1 MHGLPKI
8 VLERLKGKPVA
19 DQQGRQSAIDNRQ
32 SPMGDRQSAID
43 NRQSAV
49 GDRQSAIDNRQSAMG
64 DRQPT
69 VDNRKSKIE
78 NQPFPHPDANL
89 LAAFVEKTL
98 SEKER
103 TQVLNHLAQ
112 CAECREVASLTL
124 PREVEVAQPASLTA
138 RRWRSAWPTL
148 RWVAL
153 AGALAAVAF
162 VVVLRPYPS
171 RRPETVSKETRP
183 TLMARA
189 SQVPPQPPAQPS
201 AQPSA
206 KAPVEKEGLEHRQ
219 SPYPMAQLKKGA
231 GLAGGQQ
238 LAALPAGAEVKETT
252 KLMAAAR
259 PPAPAQ
265 VENAPLNS
273 RRYEALKSLT
283 ANPAAAVPPAAP
295 PPPSPQSG
303 FKQWTGPEA
312 PPKAAVAAES
322 QAGASVVPSAAQS
335 VGVTADLK
343 SGLVGGVPAP
353 SSAPSALRKETLMRA
368 KAQSVEVN
376 GMAFRAVAQSAAAQ
390 PAALWTISPEGKVQR
405 SGDGGKTW
413 EEVRVDDKV
422 TFRAIQ
428 AMGKEVWAGGSGGAL
443 YHSIDGGATW
453 KRVNLISDGSSAT
466 EAIVLI
472 NSPSHDAQH
481 VTVKTASGEQ
491 WNTEDGGLHWQR
503 EP

>member
-8 VLERLKGKPVA
+8 VLERLKRKPVA

-32 SPMGDRQSAID
+32 S
-43 NRQSAV
+43 AV
-49 GDRQSAIDNRQSAMG
+49 GDRQPTIDNRQSAMG
-64 DRQPT
+64 DRQPAIDNRQST
-69 VDNRKSKIE
+69 VGDRNPTIDNRKSKIE

-98 SEKER
+98 SENER
-103 TQVLNHLAQ
+103 TQVVNHLAQ
-112 CAECREVASLTL
+112 CAECREVAALSL

-138 RRWRSAWPTL
+138 RSWWSAWPTL

-153 AGALAAVAF
+153 AGALAAVVF
-162 VVVLRPYPS
+162 VVVLHPYRS
-171 RRPETVSKETRP
+171 RGPETVSKETRP

-189 SQVPPQPPAQPS
+189 SQVPPQPPPQPS

-219 SPYPMAQLKKGA
+219 SPYPMAALKKGA
-231 GLAGGQQ
+231 GPAGGQQ
-238 LAALPAGAEVKETT
+238 LVALPAGAETKEAT

-273 RRYEALKSLT
+273 RRYKALTSLT
-283 ANPAAAVPPAAP
+283 ANPAAAVPAAP
-295 PPPSPQSG
+295 PPQAPL
-303 FKQWTGPEA
+303 KQWTTPEA

-322 QAGASVVPSAAQS
+322 QAGATAVPSATQS
-335 VGVTADLK
+335 VEVTADLK

-376 GMAFRAVAQSAAAQ
+376 GMAFRAAAQSAEAQ

-413 EEVRVDDKV
+413 EEKRVDDKV

-428 AMGKEVWAGGSGGAL
+428 AMGQEVWAGGSGGAL
-443 YHSIDGGATW
+443 YHSSDGGAIW
-453 KRVNLISDGSSAT
+453 KRVNLISDGNST
-466 EAIVLI
+466 TGTIVLI

-491 WNTEDGGLHWQR
+491 WTTEDGGLHWQR
-503 EP
+503 EA

>member
-1 MHGLPKI
+1 MGDRH
-8 VLERLKGKPVA
+8 
-19 DQQGRQSAIDNRQ
+19 SAIDNRQ
-32 SPMGDRQSAID
+32 WETGIRQST
-43 NRQSAV
+43 
-49 GDRQSAIDNRQSAMG
+49 IDNRQSAMG
-64 DRQPT
+64 DRQST
-69 VDNRKSKIE
+69 IENRKSKIE
-78 NQPFPHPDANL
+78 NHPFPHPDANL

-103 TQVLNHLAQ
+103 TQVLNHLAR
-112 CAECREVASLTL
+112 CAECRELAALTL
-124 PREVEVAQPASLTA
+124 PQEVEVAQPASLTA
-138 RRWRSAWPTL
+138 RSWWSAWPTL

-153 AGALAAVAF
+153 AGALAAVVF
-162 VVVLRPYPS
+162 VVVLHPYRS
-171 RRPETVSKETRP
+171 RRPETLSKEMRP

-189 SQVPPQPPAQPS
+189 SQVAPQPPAQPS

-206 KAPVEKEGLEHRQ
+206 KAPVVKEGLEHRQ
-219 SPYPMAQLKKGA
+219 SPYPMAPLKKGA
-231 GLAGGQQ
+231 GPSGGQQ
-238 LAALPAGAEVKETT
+238 LAALPVGAETKEAT
-252 KLMAAAR
+252 KLMAAAH

-273 RRYEALKSLT
+273 RRYGALTSLT
-283 ANPAAAVPPAAP
+283 ANPAAAVAAAP
-295 PPPSPQSG
+295 PPPQSA
-303 FKQWTGPEA
+303 FKQLAAHEA
-312 PPKAAVAAES
+312 PPKAAAATGS
-322 QAGASVVPSAAQS
+322 QAGATAVPSAAQS

-353 SSAPSALRKETLMRA
+353 SSVPSAPRAAALMRA
-368 KAQSVEVN
+368 KAQSVEVT

-413 EEVRVDDKV
+413 EKVRVDDKV
-422 TFRAIQ
+422 TFQAIQ

-443 YHSIDGGATW
+443 YHSSDGGAIW
-453 KRVNLISDGSSAT
+453 KRVNLISGGSSPT
-466 EAIVLI
+466 ETIVLI
-472 NSPSHDAQH
+472 NAHDAQH

>member
-8 VLERLKGKPVA
+8 VLERLKRKPVA
-19 DQQGRQSAIDNRQ
+19 DPQG
-32 SPMGDRQSAID
+32 
-43 NRQSAV
+43 
-49 GDRQSAIDNRQSAMG
+49 RQSAIDNRQSAMG

-69 VDNRKSKIE
+69 IDNRKSKIE

-98 SEKER
+98 SKKER

-112 CAECREVASLTL
+112 CAECRELAALTL
-124 PREVEVAQPASLTA
+124 PGEVELAQPASLAA
-138 RRWRSAWPTL
+138 RRWWSAWPIL

-162 VVVLRPYPS
+162 VVVLHPYRS
-171 RRPETVSKETRP
+171 RRPETLSKETGP

-189 SQVPPQPPAQPS
+189 SQVAPQPPPQPS

-219 SPYPMAQLKKGA
+219 SPQSVAQLKKGA
-231 GLAGGQQ
+231 GPAGGQQ
-238 LAALPAGAEVKETT
+238 LAALPAGAEAKETT

-283 ANPAAAVPPAAP
+283 ANPAPAVPPAP
-295 PPPSPQSG
+295 PPQAPL
-303 FKQWTGPEA
+303 KQWTAPEA

-322 QAGASVVPSAAQS
+322 QAGATAVPSAAPS
-335 VGVTADLK
+335 AAVSADLK
-343 SGLVGGVPAP
+343 ARLVGAVSAPAT
-353 SSAPSALRKETLMRA
+353 APSAPRAAALMRA
-368 KAQSVEVN
+368 KAQSVEVR
-376 GMAFRAVAQSAAAQ
+376 GMAFHAAAQSAAAQ

-422 TFRAIQ
+422 SFRAIQ
-428 AMGKEVWAGGSGGAL
+428 AMGQEVWAGGSGGAL
-443 YHSIDGGATW
+443 YHSSDGGATW

-466 EAIVLI
+466 ETIVFI

-491 WNTEDGGLHWQR
+491 WTTEDGGQHWQR